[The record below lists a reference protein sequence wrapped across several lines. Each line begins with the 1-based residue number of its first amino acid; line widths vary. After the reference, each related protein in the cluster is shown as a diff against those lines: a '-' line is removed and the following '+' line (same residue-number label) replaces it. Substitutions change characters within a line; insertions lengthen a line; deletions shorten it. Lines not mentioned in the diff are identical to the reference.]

1 VKIELHDP
9 IFDKLKQFIAEQ
21 QAQAW
26 LVGGFVRDI
35 LLNRTSKDIDIVV
48 LGDGIALAKAF
59 AESLP
64 GKPDFAFFKNFGTAM
79 VKTGG
84 WEVEFVGA
92 RKESYARDSRKPQV
106 EPGTLQDDQNR
117 RDFTINALAISLMPH
132 NFGELVDPFGGVLDM
147 EKKILRTPL
156 NPDITFS
163 DDPLRMMRGIR
174 FACQLGFTIDEQTLE
189 AISRNKERI
198 QIISYERISDELNK
212 IMLCAKPSVGWNL
225 LLDTG
230 LLKLI
235 FPELAAMHG
244 VEVKLGKAHKDNFYH
259 TLMVLDKL
267 CTESDDLWLRWAA
280 LLHDIAKPATKR
292 FIEKEGGWTFHGHED
307 KGGRM
312 VAKIFSKL
320 KLPQN
325 EKMRF
330 VQKIVSMHHRPKV
343 LAEEGVTDSAIRRL
357 IVDAGE
363 DLEALFILCRADI
376 TTQNKTKLQTYLQNL
391 QQVKQLVQDVTERD
405 ALRNW
410 QPPIDGKHI
419 MDAFGI
425 GPSKEIGTIKNE
437 IREAILDGK
446 IPNDY
451 EAAYVLML
459 QIGSR
464 LGFKK
469 V

>member
-1 VKIELHDP
+1 
-9 IFDKLKQFIAEQ
+9 
-21 QAQAW
+21 
-26 LVGGFVRDI
+26 
-35 LLNRTSKDIDIVV
+35 
-48 LGDGIALAKAF
+48 
-59 AESLP
+59 
-64 GKPDFAFFKNFGTAM
+64 
-79 VKTGG
+79 
-84 WEVEFVGA
+84 
-92 RKESYARDSRKPQV
+92 
-106 EPGTLQDDQNR
+106 
-117 RDFTINALAISLMPH
+117 MPH
-132 NFGELVDPFGGVLDM
+132 NFGELIDPFGGVADM
-147 EKKILRTPL
+147 ENKILRTPL

-174 FACQLGFTIDEQTLE
+174 FACQLGFTIDEQTFE
-189 AISRNKERI
+189 SIARNKERI

-212 IMLCAKPSVGWNL
+212 IMRCSKPSIGWNL
-225 LLDTG
+225 LFDTG
-230 LLKLI
+230 LLQLI

-244 VEVKLGKAHKDNFYH
+244 VEVKQGKAHKDNFYH
-259 TLMVLDKL
+259 TMMVLDKL

-280 LLHDIAKPATKR
+280 LLHDIGKPVTKR

-312 VAKIFSKL
+312 VAKIFNRL

-357 IVDAGE
+357 IVDAGD
-363 DLEALFILCRADI
+363 DLEALFALCRADI

-391 QQVKQLVQDVTERD
+391 QQVKQLVQDVSERD

-425 GPSKEIGTIKNE
+425 GPSKEIGIIKTA

-451 EAAYVLML
+451 DAAYAMML
-459 QIGSR
+459 D
-464 LGFKK
+464 LGAKFGIAKK
-469 V
+469 